1 MPTTF
6 GNTAF
11 QDARDAVVAE
21 LDALMA
27 NMVSNSIVPK
37 FDAVYDT
44 HLENPALDYNCVSVG
59 IPEITSLNVSIH
71 NRPEFLYKIEL
82 RIMTADM
89 NGNVEEER
97 FLDLANSVVNWFY
110 TYGQSMADNFRF
122 KPDRGVEVVSNVQ
135 FAETMSI
142 GGTVTFYVF
151 GFEEYTPA

>member
-27 NMVSNSIVPK
+27 NMVANSIVPK

-44 HLENPALDYNCVSVG
+44 HLENPALDFNCVSVG
-59 IPEITSLNVSIH
+59 IPEIVSVDQVT

-82 RIMTADM
+82 RIMTGAA
-89 NGNVEEER
+89 NSNFEEER

-110 TYGQSMADNFRF
+110 TYGQSMADSFRF
-122 KPDRGVEVVSNVQ
+122 KTERGVQVESNVV
-135 FAETMSI
+135 FSDTRSL
-142 GGTVTFYVF
+142 GGTVTFYIY

>member
-27 NMVSNSIVPK
+27 NMVSNSISPK

-44 HLENPALDYNCVSVG
+44 HLENPALDFNCVSVG
-59 IPEITSLNVSIH
+59 IPEIESVDQIT
-71 NRPEFLYKIEL
+71 NRPEFLYKIEC
-82 RIMTADM
+82 RIMTGAA
-89 NGNVEEER
+89 NSNFEEER
-97 FLDLANSVVNWFY
+97 FLDLANSVVNWMY
-110 TYGQSMADNFRF
+110 TYGASMTDNFRM
-122 KPDRGVEVVSNVQ
+122 KTERGVEVESNVV
-135 FAETMSI
+135 FSDTRSI
-142 GGTVTFYVF
+142 GGTVTFYVY